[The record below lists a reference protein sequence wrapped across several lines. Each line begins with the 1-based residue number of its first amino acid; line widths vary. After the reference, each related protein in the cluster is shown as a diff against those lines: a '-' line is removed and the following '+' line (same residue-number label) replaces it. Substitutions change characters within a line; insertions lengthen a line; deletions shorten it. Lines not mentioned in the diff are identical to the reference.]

1 MIRSMILLIV
11 AGMTAATVHAQDEAR
26 DLRHDYIGTEHLLLG
41 LLREPSGVARQVLDR
56 LGIERDAVRSD
67 VVRLVGEGPP
77 IRLGEQDA
85 EALRSIGIDLDEVRR
100 RLEEAFGPGA
110 LERRDRVCH
119 GWRRRR
125 GCEPVAGPIPLAGNI
140 PFTPRA
146 KKVLQLSLREAR
158 QLGHGYIGPE
168 HILLGLVREREGMA
182 ARILAQ
188 RGASDQRVR
197 MVVIDELARGGGLPG
212 RSA

>member
-1 MIRSMILLIV
+1 MFERFTERARNV
-11 AGMTAATVHAQDEAR
+11 VVHAQGEAR
-26 DLRHDYIGTEHLLLG
+26 GLGHAYIGTEHLLLG
-41 LLREPSGVARQVLDR
+41 LLRESSGVAGRALDR

-67 VVRLVGEGPP
+67 LVRLVGEGPP

-85 EALRSIGIDLDEVRR
+85 EALRSIGIDLEEVRR
-100 RLEEAFGPGA
+100 RLEEAFGTGA
-110 LERRDRVCH
+110 LERWDRVRR
-119 GWRRRR
+119 WRRRGR
-125 GCEPVAGPIPLAGNI
+125 CETVASHVPFAGHI

-146 KKVLQLSLREAR
+146 KKVLQLALRESR
-158 QLGHGYIGPE
+158 QLGHGYIGTE

>member
-1 MIRSMILLIV
+1 MFERFTEPARRAV
-11 AGMTAATVHAQDEAR
+11 VHAQEEAR
-26 DLRHDYIGTEHLLLG
+26 DLRHGYIGTEHILLG
-41 LLREPSGVARQVLDR
+41 LLRDASGVARRALDR
-56 LGIERDAVRSD
+56 LGVEREAVRSD

-77 IRLGEQDA
+77 IGLGEQDA
-85 EALRSIGIDLDEVRR
+85 EVLRSIGIDLDEVRR

-110 LERRDRVCH
+110 LERRDRVRH
-119 GWRRRR
+119 GWRRRGR
-125 GCEPVAGPIPLAGNI
+125 CETIADHIAFTGHI

-146 KKVLQLSLREAR
+146 KKVLELSLREAR
-158 QLGHGYIGPE
+158 QLGHGYIGTE

-197 MVVIDELARGGGLPG
+197 NVVIDELARAGGLPG

>member
-1 MIRSMILLIV
+1 MFERFTQRARNV
-11 AGMTAATVHAQDEAR
+11 VVRAQGEAR
-26 DLRHDYIGTEHLLLG
+26 DLRHGYIGTEHLLLG
-41 LLREPSGVARQVLDR
+41 LLREPSGVARRVLDR

-67 VVRLVGEGPP
+67 VVRLVGEGSVVG
-77 IRLGEQDA
+77 LEEQDA

-100 RLEEAFGPGA
+100 RLEEAFGTGA
-110 LERRDRVCH
+110 LERRDRVRR
-119 GWRRRR
+119 GWRRRGR
-125 GCEPVAGPIPLAGNI
+125 CETFVGHIPFVDHI

-146 KKVLQLSLREAR
+146 KKVLELSLREAG
-158 QLGHGYIGPE
+158 QLGHGYVGTE
-168 HILLGLVREREGMA
+168 HILLGLVREREGLA

-197 MVVIDELARGGGLPG
+197 SVVMDELARGGGLPG

>member
-1 MIRSMILLIV
+1 MFERFTQRAQNAV
-11 AGMTAATVHAQDEAR
+11 VHAQEEAR
-26 DLRHDYIGTEHLLLG
+26 DLRHAYIGTEHLLLG
-41 LLREPSGVARQVLDR
+41 LLREPSGVARRVLDR
-56 LGIERDAVRSD
+56 LGIDREAVRSD
-67 VVRLVGEGPP
+67 VVRIVGEGPP
-77 IRLGEQDA
+77 SGLGDQDA

-100 RLEEAFGPGA
+100 RLEEAFGTGA
-110 LERRDRVCH
+110 LERWDRKRH
-119 GWRRRR
+119 GWRRRGR
-125 GCEPVAGPIPLAGNI
+125 SETVASHVPFAGHI

-146 KKVLQLSLREAR
+146 KKVLELSLREAR
-158 QLGHGYIGPE
+158 QLGHGYIGTE

-197 MVVIDELARGGGLPG
+197 NTVIDELAEGGGLPG

>member
-1 MIRSMILLIV
+1 MFERFTQRARNV
-11 AGMTAATVHAQDEAR
+11 VVHAQDEAR
-26 DLRHDYIGTEHLLLG
+26 DLRHAYIGTEHLLLG
-41 LLREPSGVARQVLDR
+41 LLREPSGVARRVLDQ

-67 VVRLVGEGPP
+67 VVRIVGEGPP
-77 IRLGEQDA
+77 SGLGEQDA

-100 RLEEAFGPGA
+100 RLEEAFGTGA
-110 LERRDRVCH
+110 LERWDRKRH
-119 GWRRRR
+119 GWRRRGR
-125 GCEPVAGPIPLAGNI
+125 CETVAGHV

-146 KKVLQLSLREAR
+146 KKVLELSLREAR
-158 QLGHGYIGPE
+158 QLGHGYIGTE

-197 MVVIDELARGGGLPG
+197 SVVIDELARGGGLPG

>member
-1 MIRSMILLIV
+1 MFERFTERARNV
-11 AGMTAATVHAQDEAR
+11 VVHAQGEAR
-26 DLRHDYIGTEHLLLG
+26 DLGHGYIGTEHLLLG
-41 LLREPSGVARQVLDR
+41 LLRESSGVAGRVLDR

-67 VVRLVGEGPP
+67 LVRLVGEGPP
-77 IRLGEQDA
+77 NRLGEQDA
-85 EALRSIGIDLDEVRR
+85 EELRSIGIDLDEVRR
-100 RLEEAFGPGA
+100 RLEEAFGTGA
-110 LERRDRVCH
+110 LERRDRVRR
-119 GWRRRR
+119 GWRRR
-125 GCEPVAGPIPLAGNI
+125 GPCEPVAGHI

-146 KKVLQLSLREAR
+146 KKVLELSLREAR
-158 QLGHGYIGPE
+158 QLGHGYIGTE

-182 ARILAQ
+182 ARILAR

>member
-1 MIRSMILLIV
+1 MFERF
-11 AGMTAATVHAQDEAR
+11 TQAAREVVVHAQEEAR
-26 DLRHDYIGTEHLLLG
+26 DLRHGYIGTEHLLLA
-41 LLREPSGVARQVLDR
+41 LLREPSSVAMRALDR

-77 IRLGEQDA
+77 NRLGERDA
-85 EALRSIGIDLDEVRR
+85 EVLRSIGIDLDEVRR

-110 LERRDRVCH
+110 LERRDRVRH
-119 GWRRRR
+119 GWRRRKR
-125 GCEPVAGPIPLAGNI
+125 CESIADDIPFTGHI

-146 KKVLQLSLREAR
+146 KKVLELSLREAR
-158 QLGHGYIGPE
+158 QLGHGYIGTE

-197 MVVIDELARGGGLPG
+197 NVVIDELARGGGLPG

>member
-1 MIRSMILLIV
+1 MFERFTQRARNV
-11 AGMTAATVHAQDEAR
+11 VVHAQDEAR

-41 LLREPSGVARQVLDR
+41 LLREPSGVAKQVLDR
-56 LGIERDAVRSD
+56 LGIGRDVVRSD

-77 IRLGEQDA
+77 ISLGEQDA

-100 RLEEAFGPGA
+100 RLEEAFGTGA
-110 LERRDRVCH
+110 LERRDRVRH

-125 GCEPVAGPIPLAGNI
+125 RCEPVAGHV

-146 KKVLQLSLREAR
+146 KKVLELSLREAR
-158 QLGHGYIGPE
+158 QLGHGYIGTE

-188 RGASDQRVR
+188 RGASEQRVR
-197 MVVIDELARGGGLPG
+197 MVVIDELSRRGGLPG

>member
-1 MIRSMILLIV
+1 V
-11 AGMTAATVHAQDEAR
+11 VVHAQGEAR
-26 DLRHDYIGTEHLLLG
+26 DLGHGYIGTEHLLLG
-41 LLREPSGVARQVLDR
+41 LLREPAGVARRALDR
-56 LGIERDAVRSD
+56 LGIGREAVRSD

-110 LERRDRVCH
+110 LERRDRVRR
-119 GWRRRR
+119 GWRQR
-125 GCEPVAGPIPLAGNI
+125 GRCELVSGHIPVAGHI

-146 KKVLQLSLREAR
+146 KKVLELALREAR
-158 QLGHGYIGPE
+158 QLGHGYIGTE
-168 HILLGLVREREGMA
+168 HILLGLVREREGLA
-182 ARILAQ
+182 AQILAQ

-197 MVVIDELARGGGLPG
+197 MLVIDELARGGGLPG

>member
-1 MIRSMILLIV
+1 MFERFTERARNV
-11 AGMTAATVHAQDEAR
+11 VVHAQGEAR
-26 DLRHDYIGTEHLLLG
+26 GLGHAYIGTEHLLLG
-41 LLREPSGVARQVLDR
+41 LLRESSGVAGRALDR

-85 EALRSIGIDLDEVRR
+85 EALRSIGIDLEEVRR
-100 RLEEAFGPGA
+100 RLEEAFGTGA
-110 LERRDRVCH
+110 LERRDRVRR
-119 GWRRRR
+119 GWKRRRR
-125 GCEPVAGPIPLAGNI
+125 CETVPSHIPFTGHI

-146 KKVLQLSLREAR
+146 KKVLELSLREAR
-158 QLGHGYIGPE
+158 QLGHGYIGTE

>member
-1 MIRSMILLIV
+1 MFERFTQRARSVVVL
-11 AGMTAATVHAQDEAR
+11 AQDEAR

-41 LLREPSGVARQVLDR
+41 LLREPSGVTRRVLDQ

-67 VVRLVGEGPP
+67 VVRIVGEGPSSG
-77 IRLGEQDA
+77 LGEQDA
-85 EALRSIGIDLDEVRR
+85 EALRSIVIDLDEVRR
-100 RLEEAFGPGA
+100 RLEEAFGTGA
-110 LERRDRVCH
+110 LERWDRKRH
-119 GWRRRR
+119 GWRRRGR
-125 GCEPVAGPIPLAGNI
+125 CETVAGHPPFAGHI

-146 KKVLQLSLREAR
+146 KTVLELSLREAR
-158 QLGHGYIGPE
+158 QFGHGYIGTE
-168 HILLGLVREREGMA
+168 HILLGLAREREGMA

-197 MVVIDELARGGGLPG
+197 SVVIDELARGGGLPG

>member
-1 MIRSMILLIV
+1 MFERFTERARNV
-11 AGMTAATVHAQDEAR
+11 VVHAQGEAR
-26 DLRHDYIGTEHLLLG
+26 DLGHGYIGTEHLLLG
-41 LLREPSGVARQVLDR
+41 LLREPSGVARRALDR

-77 IRLGEQDA
+77 IRLEEQDA
-85 EALRSIGIDLDEVRR
+85 EALRSIGIDLEEVRR
-100 RLEEAFGPGA
+100 RLEEAFGTGA
-110 LERRDRVCH
+110 LERWDRVRR
-119 GWRRRR
+119 GWRRRGR
-125 GCEPVAGPIPLAGNI
+125 CETVAGHVPFAGHI

-146 KKVLQLSLREAR
+146 KKVLELSLREAR
-158 QLGHGYIGPE
+158 QLGHGYIGTE
-168 HILLGLVREREGMA
+168 HILLGLVREREGLA

-188 RGASDQRVR
+188 RGASEQRVR

>member
-1 MIRSMILLIV
+1 MFERFTEPARRAV
-11 AGMTAATVHAQDEAR
+11 VDAQEQAR
-26 DLRHDYIGTEHLLLG
+26 DLRHGYIGTEHLLLA
-41 LLREPSGVARQVLDR
+41 LLREPSSVARRALDR
-56 LGIERDAVRSD
+56 LGVERDAVRSD

-77 IRLGEQDA
+77 MGLGEQDA
-85 EALRSIGIDLDEVRR
+85 EVLRSIGIDLDEVRR
-100 RLEEAFGPGA
+100 RLEEAFGAGA
-110 LERRDRVCH
+110 LERRDRVRH
-119 GWRRRR
+119 GRRRKGR
-125 GCEPVAGPIPLAGNI
+125 CETVAGHVPFTGHI

-146 KKVLQLSLREAR
+146 KKVLELSLREAR
-158 QLGHGYIGPE
+158 QLGHGYIGTE

-197 MVVIDELARGGGLPG
+197 NVVIDELTRAGGFPG

>member
-1 MIRSMILLIV
+1 VFERF
-11 AGMTAATVHAQDEAR
+11 TQAAREVVVHAQEEAR
-26 DLRHDYIGTEHLLLG
+26 DLRHGYIGTEHLLLA
-41 LLREPSGVARQVLDR
+41 LLREPSSVARRALDR

-77 IRLGEQDA
+77 NRLGERDA
-85 EALRSIGIDLDEVRR
+85 EVLRSIGIDLGEVRR

-110 LERRDRVCH
+110 LERRDRVRH
-119 GWRRRR
+119 GWRRRKR
-125 GCEPVAGPIPLAGNI
+125 CESIADDI

-146 KKVLQLSLREAR
+146 KKVLELSLREAR
-158 QLGHGYIGPE
+158 QLGHGYVGTE

-197 MVVIDELARGGGLPG
+197 NVVIDELARGGGLPG

>member
-1 MIRSMILLIV
+1 MFERFTERARNV
-11 AGMTAATVHAQDEAR
+11 VVHAQGEAR
-26 DLRHDYIGTEHLLLG
+26 GLGHAYIGTEHLLLG
-41 LLREPSGVARQVLDR
+41 LLREPSGVAGRALDR
-56 LGIERDAVRSD
+56 LGIEPDAVRSD

-100 RLEEAFGPGA
+100 RLEEAFGAGA
-110 LERRDRVCH
+110 LERRDRVRR
-119 GWRRRR
+119 GWRRRGR
-125 GCEPVAGPIPLAGNI
+125 CEPVAGHI

-146 KKVLQLSLREAR
+146 KKVLELSLREAR
-158 QLGHGYIGPE
+158 QLGHGYIGTE
-168 HILLGLVREREGMA
+168 HILLGLVREREGLA